1 MKKTIALC
9 LLFIISLFVITGCE
23 GDSGLPSSKKS
34 ISLDFNKTIDYKGN
48 YEVSFEKFESG
59 KNIKKIYLESDDLN
73 DKNNQYFV
81 VWGKIKNIG
90 TEKMDWWNM
99 IPSTLI
105 YDGKYKYEMTCKAV
119 SQNDIQPLSSDSL
132 ACYVEVP
139 SEVVT
144 DTSKTLVMS
153 MEIDGNNYE
162 LNVR

>member
-34 ISLDFNKTIDYKGN
+34 ISLDFNKTIDYKDN

-81 VWGKIKNIG
+81 VW
-90 TEKMDWWNM
+90 EK
-99 IPSTLI
+99 
-105 YDGKYKYEMTCKAV
+105 
-119 SQNDIQPLSSDSL
+119 
-132 ACYVEVP
+132 
-139 SEVVT
+139 
-144 DTSKTLVMS
+144 SKTL
-153 MEIDGNNYE
+153 EQKKWIGGI
-162 LNVR
+162 